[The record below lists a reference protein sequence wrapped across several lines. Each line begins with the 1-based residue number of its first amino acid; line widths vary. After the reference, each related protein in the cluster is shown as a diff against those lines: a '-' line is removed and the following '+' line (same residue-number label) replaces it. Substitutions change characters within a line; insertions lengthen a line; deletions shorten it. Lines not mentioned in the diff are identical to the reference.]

1 MARKRNPP
9 GPQRGTDQQNRD
21 DMALMLNDTRQR
33 VDSGDTH
40 GLMIIELQRDGMV
53 QAVHSQMTPHTL
65 DRLEGALGFAL
76 SLAQNAND
84 LQGYSN

>member
-1 MARKRNPP
+1 MARKRNPL

-21 DMALMLNDTRQR
+21 DMAWMLNDTRQR

-40 GLMIIELQRDGMV
+40 GLMIIELQHNKII
-53 QAVHSQMTPHTL
+53 QTIHNQTTPHTL
-65 DRLEGALGFAL
+65 DQLKHALSFAL
-76 SLAQNAND
+76 SLTQNAND